1 MKKLIIVGGGG
12 MGRSVCCIAKGSIG
26 YKEEFIV
33 KGFIDDN
40 VDSLDDFEGY
50 PPMLGTI
57 DGYCIEDDDVFVCSI
72 GNTKTKKMVCEKLKA
87 RGANFFSLIHKT
99 AIVRQ
104 NAKIGDGCI
113 IADYASVGADC
124 TIGENTL
131 IQTFSIAAHDC
142 TIGNYVRIDTHST
155 CVGGV
160 IVEDMATIH
169 TTAVVSHKVVVG
181 EGATVAAMSFVIK
194 KVKPYTTVYGNPAKT
209 LVM

>member
-1 MKKLIIVGGGG
+1 MKNLIIIGGGG
-12 MGRSVCCIAKGSIG
+12 MGRSVYCIAQGCHG
-26 YKEEFIV
+26 YGEEFEV

-40 VDSLDDFEGY
+40 IHSMEGFDNY

-57 DGYCIEDDDVFVCSI
+57 DDYVICENDVFVCSI
-72 GNTKTKKMVCEKLKA
+72 GSTKTKKMICEKLKA
-87 RGANFFSLIHKT
+87 KGAKFQTMIHKT
-99 AIVRQ
+99 AIIRQ

-131 IQTFSIAAHDC
+131 VQTFSIAAHDC
-142 TIGNYVRIDTHST
+142 IIGNYVRIDTHAT

-160 IVEDMATIH
+160 VVEDCATIH

-181 EGATVAAMSFVIK
+181 EGAVVAAMSFVIK
-194 KVKPYTTVYGNPAKT
+194 KVKPNTTVYGNPAK
-209 LVM
+209 LLK